1 MEGKVPKWIE
11 RLEVPFVPIR
21 VTAVRGEAKRQAYLV
36 ECARM
41 VNGVPTAIMD
51 GYSRQEPENAA
62 YIGLG
67 QFWREGRGGL
77 TDCAEAVRWYETS
90 LQHYPEAADAKY
102 PLAEMYRDGSAG
114 YCDVQRAITLF
125 CELQAYTEVAQ
136 MFDTGVTGPDGQ
148 VSLAPNAIIA
158 EAFHVWVLD
167 PGNTV
172 AGARLGDLF
181 RDGSIVTANP
191 DIAASF
197 YRQASESQYCRE
209 QLEALVESGK
219 VE

>member
-1 MEGKVPKWIE
+1 LPMNKKNRKAHLDSLKGEE
-11 RLEVPFVPIR
+11 RTMVFYEAPHKLSATLSDLCDAFGAERPVSLCRELSKLHEEVR
-21 VTAVRGEAKRQAYLV
+21 RT
-36 ECARM
+36 
-41 VNGVPTAIMD
+41 T
-51 GYSRQEPENAA
+51 
-62 YIGLG
+62 LG
-67 QFWREGRGGL
+67 
-77 TDCAEAVRWYETS
+77 EAVRWYETS
-90 LQHYPEAADAKY
+90 LQRYPEAADAKY

-114 YCDVQRAITLF
+114 YCDVQRAIALF
-125 CELQAYTEVAQ
+125 CELQAYTEVAL

-158 EAFHVWVLD
+158 EAFHAWALD

-191 DIAASF
+191 GIAASF

-209 QLEALVESGK
+209 QLEALVENGK